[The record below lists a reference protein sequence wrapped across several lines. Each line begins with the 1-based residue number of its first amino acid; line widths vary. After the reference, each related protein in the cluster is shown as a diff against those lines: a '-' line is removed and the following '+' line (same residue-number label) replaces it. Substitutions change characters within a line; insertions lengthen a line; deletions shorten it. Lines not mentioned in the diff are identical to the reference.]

1 MTILPS
7 LIIGPV
13 ITSGDST
20 SEAIIKPIILGSTSE
35 VDKRV
40 FGFVDVRDVA
50 LMHLKGI

>member
-13 ITSGDST
+13 ISSGDST
-20 SEAIIKPIILGSTSE
+20 SEAIIKPIILGSIPE
-35 VDKRV
+35 VEKRV

-50 LMHLKGI
+50 LMHFKAI